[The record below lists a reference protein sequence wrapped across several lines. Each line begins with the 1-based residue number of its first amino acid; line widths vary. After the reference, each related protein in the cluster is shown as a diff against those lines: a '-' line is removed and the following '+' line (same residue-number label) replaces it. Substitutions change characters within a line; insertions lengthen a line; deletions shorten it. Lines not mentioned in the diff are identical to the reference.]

1 METGTIL
8 IVDDNKGVLTS
19 LELLLENEF
28 RQIKTATNPN
38 QITALLSSSKID
50 VVILDMNFSAGI
62 NNGNEGLY
70 WLKHIHEI
78 APSLPVVMLTAY
90 GDVELAVKALKN
102 GATDFL
108 LKPWDNQT
116 LIQKIKEAFNY
127 RKQPIGTTGK
137 EKKNNQNMLIG
148 RSPAMI
154 QLIKIVRKVALTDAD
169 ILITGENGTGK
180 EMLAREIHQL
190 SPRHSETMLSVDM
203 GAISESLFESELFG
217 HERGAFTDARESR
230 PGKFEAA
237 NGSSLFMDEIGNL
250 PLSLQAK
257 LLTVL
262 QNRNLMRIGSNKII
276 PIDIRLISATNKDIP
291 EMIKE
296 GAFREDLFYRI
307 NTIHL
312 EIPPL
317 RERGDDILL
326 FIDTFLRKFATKY
339 QRPNIQMHEQTI
351 EKLCAYHWPGNI
363 RELQHAIEKAV
374 ILCDGNVIRPKD
386 IFIKQT
392 WKPQS
397 IPIVPNLE
405 EVERQAIETAILQ
418 NNGNL
423 TAAAEQL
430 GVSRQTLY
438 NKLKRFK
445 I

>member
-1 METGTIL
+1 
-8 IVDDNKGVLTS
+8 
-19 LELLLENEF
+19 
-28 RQIKTATNPN
+28 
-38 QITALLSSSKID
+38 
-50 VVILDMNFSAGI
+50 
-62 NNGNEGLY
+62 
-70 WLKHIHEI
+70 
-78 APSLPVVMLTAY
+78 
-90 GDVELAVKALKN
+90 
-102 GATDFL
+102 
-108 LKPWDNQT
+108 
-116 LIQKIKEAFNY
+116 
-127 RKQPIGTTGK
+127 
-137 EKKNNQNMLIG
+137 
-148 RSPAMI
+148 MI

-262 QNRNLMRIGSNKII
+262 QNRNLMRVGSNKII

-291 EMIKE
+291 EMVKE
-296 GAFREDLFYRI
+296 GTFREDLFYRI

-351 EKLCAYHWPGNI
+351 EKLCTYHWPGNI

-405 EVERQAIETAILQ
+405 EVERQAIETAIQQ